1 MTRDCSARTSS
12 FIPTLSTDFPAS
24 LTLSIMADHSDH
36 DDRVLC
42 HACGAVW
49 LKLADGLT
57 CPHCQS
63 DFTEIVRY
71 SVLSPRSYTNSNRLQ
86 IEIPPDDSP
95 PEPYIEHDSPP
106 ANPWESHNP
115 WPQEDLPRAYG
126 FMDATSPGSPRYSQH
141 TYRSPDGRF
150 VFSSTSVRGGFSSR
164 QANPQPDPAVPMLFE
179 GLGSIFQTLTNTA
192 YNQRAPR
199 GASAMD
205 PFDTDHGIEEYDDP
219 PEHFPREPDAPQPT
233 AQPLGLVEY
242 VSALSRRA
250 GILEEALATDTNT
263 HARLM
268 ESFRRDYARRPGR
281 AGAHGVAGPNPLA
294 NPLAILSVL
303 LNMDRN
309 GDAVYSQEE
318 LDRVISELIDHN
330 AAGNAPPGASTTAI
344 QSLPKKKVDEQML
357 GPDGSAE
364 CSICMD
370 MVELGTEVTVLP
382 CTHWFHFTCIEAWLI
397 QHNTCPHCRRSIDSA
412 SA

>member
-1 MTRDCSARTSS
+1 M
-12 FIPTLSTDFPAS
+12 
-24 LTLSIMADHSDH
+24 
-36 DDRVLC
+36 
-42 HACGAVW
+42 
-49 LKLADGLT
+49 
-57 CPHCQS
+57 
-63 DFTEIVRY
+63 
-71 SVLSPRSYTNSNRLQ
+71 
-86 IEIPPDDSP
+86 
-95 PEPYIEHDSPP
+95 
-106 ANPWESHNP
+106 
-115 WPQEDLPRAYG
+115 
-126 FMDATSPGSPRYSQH
+126 
-141 TYRSPDGRF
+141 
-150 VFSSTSVRGGFSSR
+150 
-164 QANPQPDPAVPMLFE
+164 FE

-205 PFDTDHGIEEYDDP
+205 PFDTGNHGIEEYDDP

-233 AQPLGLVEY
+233 AQPLGLIEY
-242 VSALSRRA
+242 VSALSRRV
-250 GILEEALATDTNT
+250 GILEEALATDTNI

-268 ESFRRDYARRPGR
+268 ESFRRDYAARPGR

-318 LDRVISELIDHN
+318 LDRVISELIDNN

-357 GPDGSAE
+357 GPDGSAD